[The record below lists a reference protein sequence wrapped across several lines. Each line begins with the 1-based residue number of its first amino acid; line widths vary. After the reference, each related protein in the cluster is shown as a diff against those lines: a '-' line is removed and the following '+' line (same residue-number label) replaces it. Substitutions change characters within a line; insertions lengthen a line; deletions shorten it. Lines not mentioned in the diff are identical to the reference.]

1 MRKISLSIVFLL
13 LSAITKAQ
21 KPVLFKFKYLPA
33 HTYGIITK
41 DGMNAKIAVQD
52 LTANAGKRADTTTTT
67 INMVVNT
74 EWGTTVKTD
83 AAAAGSFP
91 VTILGNQFSMK
102 TTLNGTDAP
111 VAPELNLL
119 QGLAVKGKMDPEGK
133 MVLDTAAVENKVKL
147 VVGML
152 TAGMPK
158 QLIFPDKPMIIG
170 DTFSREDNLTG
181 MNMPDFG
188 FDMDYPTKVTYKLTA
203 VKDNLAYF
211 DMTSE
216 FKMSVDKEAQGKTV
230 HVNGKGMGT
239 GKMEFYIDKGYP
251 KSTVN
256 NVDYLLEFTGPNAKV
271 DMKWNKSTDAKYDV
285 SNN

>member
-1 MRKISLSIVFLL
+1 MRKINLLIVFLL

-33 HTYGIITK
+33 HTYGITTK
-41 DGMNAKIAVQD
+41 DGVNAKIGVQNLAAD
-52 LTANAGKRADTTTTT
+52 AEKKADTTTTT
-67 INMVVNT
+67 INMVINT

-102 TTLNGTDAP
+102 TTLNGTEAP
-111 VAPELNLL
+111 LAPELALL
-119 QGLAVKGKMDPEGK
+119 QGLAVKGKMDPDGK
-133 MVLDTAAVENKVKL
+133 MVLDTAAAENKVKL

-152 TAGMPK
+152 TSGMPK
-158 QLIFPDKPMIIG
+158 QLIFPDKPMMIG
-170 DTFSREDNLTG
+170 DTFSRESNLTA

-203 VKDNLAYF
+203 AKDNLAYF

-256 NVDYLLEFTGPNAKV
+256 NVDYVLELTGPNTKAV
-271 DMKWNKSTDAKYDV
+271 MRWNMSTDAKYDV
-285 SNN
+285 NKN